1 MESPQVHCIVKGGT
15 WKVHEFT
22 ELLRGYMK
30 VHKFTVLLKGVHGK
44 SMSLL
49 NC

>member
-22 ELLRGYMK
+22 ELLRGFMK
-30 VHKFTVLLKGVHGK
+30 VHKFPVMLKGVHAVCVP
-44 SMSLL
+44 LPRL
-49 NC
+49 